1 MVMATMKSAT
11 AVAAASLLTAV
22 FAAPSALPV
31 DSKADLKE
39 RATTSFWY
47 ANMDHTGDY
56 RGYAPDLDGD
66 YTYPVYKAVSA
77 GASASDIQTAIND
90 AGNGS
95 ERNSEWLASQPRV
108 VYIPPG
114 TYSIDTTIY
123 MNTDTILMGDPTDP
137 PVLKA
142 VSGGFSS
149 DSTLISGQDPGTG
162 ESGELSFAVGLKN
175 LVLDTSAIDGGEH
188 PCDVT
193 ETPDCTDLPQEPHS
207 LLSGGVLLKEP
218 ISRTSTLPWP
228 LRI

>member
-1 MVMATMKSAT
+1 MVMTMKHAT
-11 AVAAASLLTAV
+11 AAAVALLTAV
-22 FAAPSALPV
+22 HAAPSSIPV
-31 DSKADLKE
+31 KE

-47 ANMDHTGDY
+47 PNFDHTGDY

-90 AGNGS
+90 AGDGS
-95 ERNSEWLASQPRV
+95 SRHSEWLASQPRV

-114 TYSIDTTIY
+114 TYNIDTTIY

-149 DSTLISGQDPGTG
+149 DATLFSAQDPGTG

-175 LVLDTSAIDGGEH
+175 LILDTTAIDGCEYPGAPYES
-188 PCDVT
+188 C
-193 ETPDCTDLPQEPHS
+193 CADLPQPPHS
-207 LLSGGVLLKEP
+207 PRSGGVLPREP
-218 ISRTSTLPWP
+218 SCRT
-228 LRI
+228 